1 MGDLRTILSVVAGV
15 ILFGLVIGWLLRSK
29 IQQAR
34 DRLRIEME
42 SERATLL
49 ERLQGRDQ
57 QLQGLKNEL
66 EKSNRDIDHLRE
78 ENTELRTKISEV
90 QTRIEEERET
100 AEEKLALLN
109 EAQQKLSDAF
119 KALSAEALKSNNQS
133 FLELAKLTLEK
144 LQAGAKGD
152 LEKRQQAIQ
161 ERGKP

>member
-1 MGDLRTILSVVAGV
+1 
-15 ILFGLVIGWLLRSK
+15 
-29 IQQAR
+29 
-34 DRLRIEME
+34 ME

-57 QLQGLKNEL
+57 QLQELKNEL
-66 EKSNRDIDHLRE
+66 EKSKSNMDHLRE

-90 QTRIEEERET
+90 QARIEEGREA
-100 AEEKLALLN
+100 AEEKLTLLN

-144 LQAGAKGD
+144 FQEGAKNHWKRSMGRFKKSRRREQR
-152 LEKRQQAIQ
+152 LTQVSQSRSSPSEQLRCSSKAKRQTS
-161 ERGKP
+161 